1 MGLSISLPIKPMLAK
16 LASSIP
22 IGDYLYEPKWD
33 GFRAIASR
41 DGNTVGIHSR
51 ALKPLLRYFPELEA
65 PLIKQLPKGC
75 VLDGEIVIARNGR
88 LDFDALL
95 LRIHPA
101 GSRVTKLASES
112 PASFVAW
119 DVLAIGDENL
129 TGRSQGERSARLVA
143 ELGEVVAPLFVT
155 PVTRDPV
162 VATDWFHRF
171 EGAGLDGVIAKPL
184 ASPYQP
190 GKRIMHKIKHRRTV
204 DCVVGGFR
212 WHKNGQGTE
221 VGSLLLGLHDTSGV
235 LHHVGVASS
244 FSVKRRVELLEEL
257 APWREPKMDAHPWK
271 SWLVESAHA
280 GKRLPGAASRWNRG
294 KTLDWQPL
302 RTDLVAE
309 VSYDHMQGNRFR
321 HTTRLV
327 RFRHDKPANTCTYD
341 QLEVSPPVEL
351 GEIFGSPKQ
360 RP

>member
-1 MGLSISLPIKPMLAK
+1 MLAK

-22 IGDYLYEPKWD
+22 IGDYIYEPKWD

-41 DGNTVGIHSR
+41 DGDTVGLHSR
-51 ALKPLLRYFPELEA
+51 ALKPLLRYFPELES
-65 PLIKQLPKGC
+65 PLLKQLPKGC
-75 VLDGEIVIARNGR
+75 VLDGEIVIARDGR

-95 LRIHPA
+95 LRLHPA
-101 GSRVTKLASES
+101 GSRVAKLAIES

-119 DVLAIGDENL
+119 DVLAIDDEDL
-129 TGRSQGERSARLVA
+129 TGWPQRERSARLA
-143 ELGEVVAPLFVT
+143 TALGDVEPPLFVT
-155 PVTRDPV
+155 PVTQDPKI
-162 VATDWFHRF
+162 AMDWFHRF

-190 GKRIMHKIKHRRTV
+190 GKRIMHKIKHRRTA

-212 WHKNGQGTE
+212 WHKNGWGSE

-244 FSVKRRVELLEEL
+244 FSMKHRVELLEQL
-257 APWREPKMDAHPWK
+257 APWRASELNSHPWK
-271 SWLVESAHA
+271 SWRTESTHA
-280 GKRLPGAASRWNRG
+280 GKRLPAAASRWNRG
-294 KTLDWQPL
+294 KKLDWQPL

-327 RFRHDKPANTCTYD
+327 RFRHDKPADTCTYD
-341 QLEVSPPVEL
+341 QLEVSPPIEL
-351 GEIFGSPKQ
+351 REIFGSSK
-360 RP
+360 